1 MWEIYVGKPSKAEFS
16 PLNKIA
22 DVLHD
27 PLIFIPVLQ
36 MFLVQYNFPAFPL
49 QKNVFTSNFFDLRC
63 FPAAESKVCPTSQ
76 LCGKIFWSLLHLL
89 SSPLPDLPESL
100 ACNVA
105 HGSWRGSPLPGDV
118 VCLIKRYIC
127 DSELSQAPLLILPHV
142 RVGEVQ
148 LVPQPKKLR
157 LTANQH
163 RKSSNTSHTLT
174 IESVFFHWSMPTK
187 GCQQP

>member
-76 LCGKIFWSLLHLL
+76 LCGKIFDHFFTCYHRPCQISQNHWPATWRMAAGEEVHCQEMLCA
-89 SSPLPDLPESL
+89 SSSATFVTL
-100 ACNVA
+100 NF
-105 HGSWRGSPLPGDV
+105 H
-118 VCLIKRYIC
+118 
-127 DSELSQAPLLILPHV
+127 
-142 RVGEVQ
+142 
-148 LVPQPKKLR
+148 KLR
-157 LTANQH
+157 
-163 RKSSNTSHTLT
+163 
-174 IESVFFHWSMPTK
+174 F
-187 GCQQP
+187 